1 MLTLRQTEVIRAIMI
16 TGTVG
21 DAARLPAFFAS
32 RALHYAVTIRARFGS
47 TVCALVALGPR
58 GAICR
63 SVARSDGGG
72 GASSI
77 WPKKITSCYV
87 PRTFWLLTSSRKVLQ
102 GRHGSLNAGAQKPDP
117 TGHYNSKEGTSM
129 LRSRL
134 IAPVIVAG
142 LSLASP
148 ALAQSTVY
156 IPAILELSGAGAVS
170 GTNFRD
176 GMLLAIDE
184 INAKGGI
191 LGKKIETPMLDTQSD
206 AGTSRAQVQKVLDNK
221 PYVILGPVFSGS
233 VLVDM
238 LLTQQAEIPE
248 IVGGE
253 AAAITQKGNPYVFRT
268 SFGQQFSMPKIANYM
283 RDGIKAKTV
292 AVLWVNNDFGKGGR
306 DNFIKEMNSRNIK
319 VAADISTESGQAD
332 FSADVVKLK
341 AANADAIFVYLNEE
355 ESARF
360 LREAKKQ
367 GIDKPLV
374 GETTLLG
381 QKVIDLAAGAA
392 NGVRGHVGLTID
404 APIPA
409 VQEFAAKFKKRFNY
423 ACDHNGIKGYTAVY
437 FIKHVTEKIGKF
449 DSKAFAQA
457 AHGLTITPK
466 DEPGILMEATW
477 DKNGD
482 IDRISF
488 LGEVVDGKQKIV
500 ETLPKLGQ

>member
-1 MLTLRQTEVIRAIMI
+1 MKRLR
-16 TGTVG
+16 
-21 DAARLPAFFAS
+21 LFAS
-32 RALHYAVTIRARFGS
+32 AVAT
-47 TVCALVALGPR
+47 T
-58 GAICR
+58 
-63 SVARSDGGG
+63 
-72 GASSI
+72 
-77 WPKKITSCYV
+77 
-87 PRTFWLLTSSRKVLQ
+87 
-102 GRHGSLNAGAQKPDP
+102 
-117 TGHYNSKEGTSM
+117 
-129 LRSRL
+129 
-134 IAPVIVAG
+134 
-142 LSLASP
+142 LSLAGP
-148 ALAQSTVY
+148 LHAQSTVY

-191 LGKKIETPMLDTQSD
+191 LGKKIDTPLLDTQSE
-206 AGTSRAQVQKVLDNK
+206 AAISRAQVQKVLDNN

-238 LLTQQAEIPE
+238 TLTQQAEIPE

-253 AAAITQKGNPYVFRT
+253 AAAITQKNDPYVFRT
-268 SFGQQFSMPKIANYM
+268 SFGQQFSMPKIANYI

-306 DNFIKEMNSRNIK
+306 DTFVKEMAARNIK
-319 VAADISTESGQAD
+319 VVADVSTESGQAD
-332 FSADVVKLK
+332 FSADVVKIK
-341 AANADAIFVYLNEE
+341 AANADAIFVYVNEE

-367 GIDKPLV
+367 GIKAPLL

-381 QKVIDLAAGAA
+381 QKVIDLAQGAA
-392 NGVRGHVGLTID
+392 DGVRGHVGLTVD

-409 VQEFAAKFKKRFNY
+409 VQQFGEKFKKRFNY
-423 ACDHNGIKGYTAVY
+423 VCDHNGIKGYTAVY
-437 FIKHVTEKIGKF
+437 MIKHVTEKIGKF

-457 AHGLTITPK
+457 AHGMTITPK

-482 IDRISF
+482 IDRESF
-488 LGEVVDGKQKIV
+488 LGEVVNGKQKIV
-500 ETLPKLGQ
+500 ATLPKLGK

>member
-1 MLTLRQTEVIRAIMI
+1 MFRSGLFVSVLAVGLGLTAPAI
-16 TGTVG
+16 
-21 DAARLPAFFAS
+21 
-32 RALHYAVTIRARFGS
+32 
-47 TVCALVALGPR
+47 
-58 GAICR
+58 
-63 SVARSDGGG
+63 
-72 GASSI
+72 
-77 WPKKITSCYV
+77 
-87 PRTFWLLTSSRKVLQ
+87 
-102 GRHGSLNAGAQKPDP
+102 
-117 TGHYNSKEGTSM
+117 
-129 LRSRL
+129 
-134 IAPVIVAG
+134 
-142 LSLASP
+142 
-148 ALAQSTVY
+148 AQSTATTVY

-176 GMLLAIDE
+176 GMLMAIDE

-191 LGKKIETPMLDTQSD
+191 LGKKIETPVLDTQSD

-221 PYVILGPVFSGS
+221 PFVILGPVFSGS

-268 SFGQQFSMPKIANYM
+268 SFGQQFSMPKIANYI

-306 DNFIKEMNSRNIK
+306 DNFIKEMASRNIK
-319 VAADISTESGQAD
+319 VVADVSTESGQAD
-332 FSADVVKLK
+332 FSADVVKIK
-341 AANADAIFVYLNEE
+341 AANADAIFVYTNEE

-360 LREAKKQ
+360 LKEAKKQ
-367 GIDKPLV
+367 GIKAPLI

-381 QKVIDLAAGAA
+381 QKVIDLAGDAA
-392 NGVRGHVGLTID
+392 NGVKGHVGLTVD

-423 ACDHNGIKGYTAVY
+423 VCDHNGIKGYTAVY
-437 FIKHVTEKIGKF
+437 FIKHVAEKVGKF
-449 DSKAFAQA
+449 DSKAFAAA

-466 DEPGILMEATW
+466 QEPGILMEATW

-482 IDRISF
+482 IDRESF
-488 LGEVVDGKQKIV
+488 LGEVVAGKQKIV
-500 ETLPKLGQ
+500 QTLPKLGIK